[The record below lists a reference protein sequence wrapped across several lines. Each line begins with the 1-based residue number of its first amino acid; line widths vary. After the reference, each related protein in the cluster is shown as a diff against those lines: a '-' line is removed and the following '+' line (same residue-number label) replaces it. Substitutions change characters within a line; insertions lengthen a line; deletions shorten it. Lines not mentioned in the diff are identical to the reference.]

1 MIEISQE
8 MFDFPCIYV
17 LRIVFFSVLVKNK
30 CTKNR
35 TFIEYYKKGV
45 AVMASLYE
53 NIQNLCQQAG
63 ITGGKLCSELG
74 FSRST
79 LSDLKAG
86 RVVSLSSA
94 KLQKIAEYFHVSVDT
109 LLGTCTDQTLSPR
122 DERDISRKLEE
133 TLQQLEGGQDGLMF
147 DGEPIDD
154 ETRELLYISL
164 KNSLEV
170 SKRIAKKKYTPKK
183 YRD

>member
-1 MIEISQE
+1 
-8 MFDFPCIYV
+8 
-17 LRIVFFSVLVKNK
+17 
-30 CTKNR
+30 
-35 TFIEYYKKGV
+35 
-45 AVMASLYE
+45 MASLYE
-53 NIQNLCQQAG
+53 NIMRLCQRAG

-86 RVVSLSSA
+86 RVASLSSA
-94 KLQKIAEYFHVSVDT
+94 KLQKIAEYFNVPVDF
-109 LLGTCTDQTLSPR
+109 LLGGGHPWALTSR
-122 DERDISRKLEE
+122 DERDISRRLEE
-133 TLQQLEGGQDGLMF
+133 TLLQLESGQEGLMF

-164 KNSLEV
+164 KNSLEL
-170 SKRIAKKKYTPKK
+170 SKRIAKQKYTPKK

>member
-1 MIEISQE
+1 
-8 MFDFPCIYV
+8 
-17 LRIVFFSVLVKNK
+17 
-30 CTKNR
+30 
-35 TFIEYYKKGV
+35 
-45 AVMASLYE
+45 MASLYE
-53 NIQNLCQQAG
+53 NILQLCQQAG

-79 LSDLKAG
+79 LSDLKSG

-94 KLQKIAEYFHVSVDT
+94 KLQKIAEYFGVPVDA
-109 LLGTCTDQTLSPR
+109 LLGTGQPRALTSR
-122 DERDISRKLEE
+122 DEKDISRKLEE
-133 TLQQLEGGQDGLMF
+133 TLRQLEGGQEGLMF

-164 KNSLEV
+164 KSSLEV
-170 SKRIAKKKYTPKK
+170 SKRIAKQKYTPKK

>member
-1 MIEISQE
+1 
-8 MFDFPCIYV
+8 
-17 LRIVFFSVLVKNK
+17 
-30 CTKNR
+30 
-35 TFIEYYKKGV
+35 
-45 AVMASLYE
+45 MASLYE
-53 NIQNLCQQAG
+53 NILTLCQQAG

-79 LSDLKAG
+79 LSDLKAR

-94 KLQKIAEYFHVSVDT
+94 KLQKIAEYFGVPVDS
-109 LLGTCTDQTLSPR
+109 LLGSGAGQPLTPR

-133 TLQQLEGGQDGLMF
+133 TLRQLEGGQDGLMF

-164 KNSLEV
+164 KNSLEL
-170 SKRIAKKKYTPKK
+170 SKRIAKQKYTPKK

>member
-1 MIEISQE
+1 
-8 MFDFPCIYV
+8 
-17 LRIVFFSVLVKNK
+17 
-30 CTKNR
+30 
-35 TFIEYYKKGV
+35 
-45 AVMASLYE
+45 MASLYE
-53 NIQNLCQQAG
+53 NILALCQQAG

-94 KLQKIAEYFHVSVDT
+94 KLQKIAEYFGVPVDS
-109 LLGTCTDQTLSPR
+109 LLGTGAGQALTPR

-133 TLQQLEGGQDGLMF
+133 TLRQLEGGQDGLMF

-164 KNSLEV
+164 KNSLEL
-170 SKRIAKKKYTPKK
+170 SKRIAKQKYTPKK

>member
-1 MIEISQE
+1 
-8 MFDFPCIYV
+8 
-17 LRIVFFSVLVKNK
+17 
-30 CTKNR
+30 
-35 TFIEYYKKGV
+35 
-45 AVMASLYE
+45 MASLYE
-53 NIQNLCQQAG
+53 NILTLCRHAG

-94 KLQKIAEYFHVSVDT
+94 KLQKIAEYFNVPVDS
-109 LLGTCTDQTLSPR
+109 LLGSGAGHTLTSR

-133 TLQQLEGGQDGLMF
+133 TLRQLEGGQDGLMF

-164 KNSLEV
+164 KNSLEL
-170 SKRIAKKKYTPKK
+170 SKRIAKQKYTPKK

>member
-1 MIEISQE
+1 
-8 MFDFPCIYV
+8 
-17 LRIVFFSVLVKNK
+17 
-30 CTKNR
+30 
-35 TFIEYYKKGV
+35 
-45 AVMASLYE
+45 MASLYE
-53 NIQNLCQQAG
+53 NIMQLCQKAG

-79 LSDLKAG
+79 LSDLKSG

-94 KLQKIAEYFHVSVDT
+94 KLQKIAEYFGVSVDA
-109 LLGTCTDQTLSPR
+109 LLGSGQPRALNSR
-122 DERDISRKLEE
+122 DERDISRRLEE
-133 TLQQLEGGQDGLMF
+133 TLHQLEGGQEGLMF

-164 KNSLEV
+164 KSSLEV
-170 SKRIAKKKYTPKK
+170 SKRIAKQKYTPKK

>member
-1 MIEISQE
+1 
-8 MFDFPCIYV
+8 
-17 LRIVFFSVLVKNK
+17 
-30 CTKNR
+30 
-35 TFIEYYKKGV
+35 
-45 AVMASLYE
+45 MASLYE
-53 NIQNLCQQAG
+53 NIMRLCQRAG

-86 RVVSLSSA
+86 RVASLSSA
-94 KLQKIAEYFHVSVDT
+94 KLQKIAEYFNVPVDF
-109 LLGTCTDQTLSPR
+109 LLGGGHPRALTSR
-122 DERDISRKLEE
+122 DERDISRRLEE
-133 TLQQLEGGQDGLMF
+133 TLLQLEGGQEGLMF

-164 KNSLEV
+164 KNSLEL
-170 SKRIAKKKYTPKK
+170 SKRIAKQKYTPKK